1 MGITK
6 EGIYLTLLIFQLV
19 MTATIW
25 LGETDTKH
33 ARYVRIEQLKLTGA
47 GLGILL
53 LTVGGYFIGNG
64 NRTVEWII
72 ALFLLSLSVLLNFKI
87 SRMFN

>member
-6 EGIYLTLLIFQLV
+6 EGVYLTLLIFQLV
-19 MTATIW
+19 MTVTIW
-25 LGETDTKH
+25 LGKTDTKH
-33 ARYVRIEQLKLTGA
+33 ARYVRMEQLKLTGA

-64 NRTVEWII
+64 NQAVEWIV
-72 ALFLLSLSVLLNFKI
+72 ALFVLSLSVLLTFKI
-87 SRMFN
+87 SRL